1 MITQRDLSRLANR
14 LYEEA
19 KAAHGKKALRVAED
33 TVERDYCLA
42 WLLCIL
48 PSHGTLGRSL
58 AFKGGTALRRIHYGE
73 YRFSE
78 DLDFTLTA
86 DTSLADILAG
96 FREVFTSLEQQS
108 GIRFALEDDGAA
120 VSRDRGD
127 TFYFTYQGPRPAAGR
142 VKVDVTRIETIVF
155 PLQTLPVLRSYPEFD
170 FPEDRAILVY
180 SLDEIAVEKI
190 LAVTDG
196 ARREPRDLYDLWHM
210 ADAKLI
216 SPPED
221 MVVGLSRKLAS
232 RPGRD
237 ADVLVPKLDRVE
249 RALKI
254 GWERRLVAQVA
265 FLPPFDGCFRDARR
279 LLLAF
284 DDLRK

>member
-1 MITQRDLSRLANR
+1 MITQRDLSRLATR

-48 PSHGTLGRSL
+48 PSHDTLRRSL

-78 DLDFTLTA
+78 DLDFTLTN

-96 FREVFTSLEQQS
+96 FRDAFASLERQS
-108 GIRFALEDDGAA
+108 GIRFALENDGAA

-155 PLQTLPVLRSYPEFD
+155 PLQTLPVLRSYTEFD
-170 FPEDRAILVY
+170 FPEDREILVY

-210 ADAKLI
+210 ANARLI
-216 SPPED
+216 SRPED
-221 MVVGLSRKLAS
+221 MVAGLSRKLVS
-232 RPGRD
+232 RPGREV
-237 ADVLVPKLDRVE
+237 DVLVPKLDRVE
-249 RALKI
+249 RALKVA
-254 GWERRLVAQVA
+254 WERRLVAQVA
-265 FLPPFDGCFRDARR
+265 FLPPFDGCFRDVRR

-284 DDLRK
+284 DDLRR

>member
-19 KAAHGKKALRVAED
+19 KAAHGKKARRVTEEG
-33 TVERDYCLA
+33 VERDYCIA
-42 WLLCIL
+42 WLLCVL
-48 PSHGTLGRSL
+48 PSHGMLGRSL

-78 DLDFTLTA
+78 DLDFTLTT
-86 DTSLADILAG
+86 DTSLPDILAG
-96 FREVFTSLEQQS
+96 FREVFAALDQKS
-108 GIRFALEDDGAA
+108 GIRFALENDGAA
-120 VSRDRGD
+120 TSRDRGD

-170 FPEDRAILVY
+170 FPEDRPILVY

-210 ADAKLI
+210 VDVELI
-216 SPPED
+216 SHPED
-221 MVVGLSRKLAS
+221 MVAGLSRKLAS
-232 RPGRD
+232 RPGRQT
-237 ADVLVPKLDRVE
+237 DVLVPKLERAE

-254 GWERRLVAQVA
+254 GWERRLAAQVA
-265 FLPPFDGCFRDARR
+265 FLPPFDGCFRDVRR

-284 DDLRK
+284 DDLRR